1 MHKASLTQYCSFF
14 RLTDVVGF
22 GVGAGA
28 NILARYAVSVGYI
41 MVSAIDHN
49 VTIVLSHSKFL

>member
-1 MHKASLTQYCSFF
+1 MHKASLTQYCYFF

-41 MVSAIDHN
+41 MVSTIEHN
-49 VTIVLSHSKFL
+49 ITILL

>member
-1 MHKASLTQYCSFF
+1 LF

-28 NILARYAVSVGYI
+28 NILARYAVSLVK
-41 MVSAIDHN
+41 
-49 VTIVLSHSKFL
+49 LHSIN